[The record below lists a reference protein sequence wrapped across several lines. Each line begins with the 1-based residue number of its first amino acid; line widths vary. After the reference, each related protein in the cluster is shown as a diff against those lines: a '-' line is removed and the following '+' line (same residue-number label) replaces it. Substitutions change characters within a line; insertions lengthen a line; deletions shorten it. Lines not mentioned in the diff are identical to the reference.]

1 MHLPDTSKSVH
12 RLTRQVFSKHPL
24 AKPMPASSKVKDAV
38 SKANTASEDGDYDLA
53 LNTLRD
59 AWDDELKKGDQVVL
73 IRTAGMIHMSRG
85 QADDSIRRQAWKDAR
100 RNLERAQKLDT
111 GNKETRRQLNSLMSM
126 MDESGIYVGRGFSL
140 FANGEPTPFGLL
152 AMFVS
157 GIILLAIFGQGK
169 EIIDSFGE
177 AESNPAAE
185 GDTVIM
191 TVSYYPHQGAQ
202 KVTDDIEIQLYPD
215 DAPDH
220 VASFIE
226 HVSNGMY
233 DGTSFHRVI
242 DNFMIQGGDF
252 QNSDGTG
259 GYASGFY
266 GYCNGQQA
274 DSSQDCSPTS
284 YTLPDEADNGLLH
297 ESCTIS
303 MAKTSQPHTGGSQF
317 FLIPEDSAPEWL
329 DGKHTVF
336 GSILSGCDVVTSI
349 SEVPT
354 DDGDRP
360 INPVVLISAVLISE

>member
-1 MHLPDTSKSVH
+1 MHSKSSL
-12 RLTRQVFSKHPL
+12 RLTRQVFSKHLL
-24 AKPMPASSKVKDAV
+24 AGPMPANSNVKDAA
-38 SKANTASEDGDYDLA
+38 SKANTASESGDYDLA
-53 LNTLRD
+53 LNLLRD
-59 AWDDELKKGDQVVL
+59 AWDDDLKKGDQVLL
-73 IRTAGMIHMSRG
+73 IRTAGTIHMSRG
-85 QADDSIRRQAWKDAR
+85 QADESIRRQAWKDAR
-100 RNLERAQKLDT
+100 KSLERAQRLDSA
-111 GNKETRRQLNSLMSM
+111 NKETRRQLNSLMSM

-152 AMFVS
+152 TMFVS
-157 GIILLAIFGQGK
+157 GIILLAILGQGR
-169 EIIDSFGE
+169 EILGNIGEEDS
-177 AESNPAAE
+177 NTAAE

-202 KVTDDIEIQLYPD
+202 QVTDDIEIQLYPD

-220 VASFIE
+220 VGSFME
-226 HVSNGMY
+226 HVENGMY

-266 GYCNGQQA
+266 GYCNGQPA
-274 DSSQDCSPTS
+274 TSSQDCSPTS

-303 MAKTSQPHTGGSQF
+303 MAKTSQPNTGGSQF
-317 FLIPEDSAPEWL
+317 FLIPEDSAPDWL
-329 DGKHTVF
+329 DGQHTVF
-336 GSILSGCDVVTSI
+336 GSIVSGCDVVTSI

-354 DDGDRP
+354 HDGSGNDPADRP
-360 INPVVLISAVLISE
+360 VNPVVLISAALR

>member
-1 MHLPDTSKSVH
+1 
-12 RLTRQVFSKHPL
+12 
-24 AKPMPASSKVKDAV
+24 MPARSNVKDAV
-38 SKANTASEDGDYDLA
+38 NKANEASEAGDYKLA
-53 LNTLRD
+53 LNVLRD
-59 AWDDELKKGDQVVL
+59 AWGDELKKGDQVLL
-73 IRTAGMIHMSRG
+73 IRTAGIVHMSRG

-100 RNLERAQKLDT
+100 KSLERAQRLDT

-157 GIILLAIFGQGK
+157 GIILLAIFGQGR
-169 EIIDSFGE
+169 EIIDNFGQE
-177 AESNPAAE
+177 DSNPVAD
-185 GDTVIM
+185 GDTVVM
-191 TVSYYPHQGAQ
+191 TVSYYPYQGAE
-202 KVTDDIEIQLYPD
+202 KVTDNIEIQLYPD

-220 VASFIE
+220 VESFIQ
-226 HVSNGMY
+226 HVDSGMY
-233 DGTSFHRVI
+233 DATSFHRVI

-266 GYCNGQQA
+266 GYCNGQQSA
-274 DSSQDCSPTS
+274 SSQDCPPTS

-303 MAKTSQPHTGGSQF
+303 MAKTAQANTGGSQF
-317 FLIPEDSAPEWL
+317 FLIPEDSAPDWL

-336 GSILSGCDVVTSI
+336 GSIVSGCDVVTSI

-354 DDGDRP
+354 HDGSGNEPADRP
-360 INPVVLISAVLISE
+360 INPVVLESAVLQ